1 MTKRMF
7 IMNLIRLLK
16 QLFVSIK
23 ENCSMKKNCLIA
35 KTSKLAYPIK
45 NGIPIMLI
53 EEAKKID

>member
-1 MTKRMF
+1 MEFNKD
-7 IMNLIRLLK
+7 LLK
-16 QLFVSIK
+16 TIVCPQSK
-23 ENCSMKKNCLIA
+23 EKLIYDEKNNCLIA